1 MKSSVQTN
9 ICRRSL
15 TADQTQ
21 TWLSCRHHCW
31 EEKRAKTNWTTRHCL
46 QIWLR
51 SQWEE
56 VVIWEAVPNKLR
68 GLFWI
73 ELIDTQSCWHCRWRK
88 TKQTD
93 RQSPLLLSPPLCY
106 CSTYFYLLTHLP
118 PSCIPPTL
126 HPHAPLFRL
135 THFHLCSKKKKST
148 ATWLMSHM

>member
-21 TWLSCRHHCW
+21 TWLYCRHHCW

-56 VVIWEAVPNKLR
+56 VVIPNKLR

-73 ELIDTQSCWHCRWRK
+73 ELIATQSCWHCRWRK

-93 RQSPLLLSPPLCY
+93 RQSPLLLSPPLFY

-118 PSCIPPTL
+118 PPASLPSSILMHHSSDWPIFIS
-126 HPHAPLFRL
+126 AA
-135 THFHLCSKKKKST
+135 KKKIKKST